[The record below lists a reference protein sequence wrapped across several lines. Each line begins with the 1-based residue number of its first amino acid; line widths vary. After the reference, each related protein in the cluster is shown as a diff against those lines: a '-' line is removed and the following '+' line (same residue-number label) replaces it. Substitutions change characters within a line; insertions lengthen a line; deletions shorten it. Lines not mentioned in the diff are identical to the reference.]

1 MRKKQILRWR
11 NKGKRKKLL
20 SSSVAPG
27 KVITVFDTETTG
39 LSETAKIIQF
49 SAIKYKVMD
58 DFTLSKVEDM
68 DIYINPRENLSK
80 TITKLTGI
88 TDEML
93 CCADDEGRWGK
104 PIFSFLE
111 ASDMLAGYNIL
122 FDMRMVR
129 QMADRLG
136 VDIYDEIECLPE
148 IDVMEM
154 ARDWIPKKEL
164 DSHKLSS
171 VADYLLPDVGFHFHS
186 AIDDVQATA
195 DVFETLLPL
204 YMEFESDMSDKE
216 QTHLEYGK
224 LVINPRKPS
233 EQRIKLMLS
242 SGELGDIFWDI
253 KDKEWG
259 CCVNT
264 RAKQL
269 FNRIDLEDLEEQFL
283 QKYGYRFGCYTPA
296 EVAKRWMDF
305 SKQKKKEKQ
314 SAK

>member
-1 MRKKQILRWR
+1 MKKQVLRWR

-20 SSSVAPG
+20 EGTIIPG
-27 KVITVFDTETTG
+27 RVVTIFDTETTG

-49 SAIKYKVMD
+49 SAIKYKIMD
-58 DFTLSKVEDM
+58 DFKLSKIEDM
-68 DIYINPRENLSK
+68 DIYINPRESLSK
-80 TITKLTGI
+80 TITKITGI

-93 CCADDEGRWGK
+93 FYADDEERWGN
-104 PIFSFLE
+104 PIFSFLKS
-111 ASDMLAGYNIL
+111 SDVLAGYNVP

-129 QMADRLG
+129 QMAERLG
-136 VDIYDEIECLPE
+136 VDIDEIECLPE

-154 ARDWIPKKEL
+154 ARDMIPKKEL

-171 VADYLLPDVGFHFHS
+171 VADYLLPDVGFRFHS
-186 AIDDVQATA
+186 AIDDVMATA
-195 DVFETLLPL
+195 GVFEALFTL
-204 YMEFESDMSDKE
+204 YRDFDSDMNDKE

-224 LVINPRKPS
+224 LIINPRKQS

-242 SGELGDIFWDI
+242 SGELGDVFWDI

-283 QKYGYRFGCYTPA
+283 QKYGYRFGCYTPD

-305 SKQKKKEKQ
+305 SKQKKKEK
-314 SAK
+314 

>member
-1 MRKKQILRWR
+1 MKKQALRWR

-20 SSSVAPG
+20 EDTMIPG
-27 KVITVFDTETTG
+27 RVVTVFDTETTG

-58 DFTLSKVEDM
+58 DFSLSKVEDM
-68 DIYINPRENLSK
+68 DIYINPRESLSK

-93 CCADDEGRWGK
+93 CCADDEERWGK

-111 ASDMLAGYNIL
+111 ASDVLAGYNIP
-122 FDMRMVR
+122 FDIRTVR
-129 QMADRLG
+129 QMANSLG
-136 VDIYDEIECLPE
+136 VDIDEIECLPE

-171 VADYLLPDVGFHFHS
+171 VADYLLPNTGFRFHS
-186 AIDDVQATA
+186 AIDDVIATA
-195 DVFETLLPL
+195 GVFEALFPL
-204 YMEFESDMSDKE
+204 YRDFDSDMSDKE

-224 LVINPRKPS
+224 LIINPRKQS

-242 SGELGDIFWDI
+242 SGELGDAFWDI

-283 QKYGYRFGCYTPA
+283 QKYGYRFGCYTPD

-314 SAK
+314 STK